1 METQGKHGNMRKPW
15 KPKETK
21 ETQGNH
27 ENMRKPW
34 KPWEHK
40 ETLKQMETE
49 CSRGKDHKL
58 SLASNLSLW
67 QPCRAPVTLFILFI
81 KRQNPDKEGL
91 VNLTG
96 GAMGI
101 ACDSSLKPSKK
112 D

>member
-15 KPKETK
+15 KHQETK

-34 KPWEHK
+34 KHK

-49 CSRGKDHKL
+49 CSRGKGHKL